1 MIPVI
6 AMTVAVAVA
15 VFVSVMAL
23 AETVLRI
30 IDGWDRV
37 DSE

>member
-1 MIPVI
+1 MPVI
-6 AMTVAVAVA
+6 AMTVAVVVA
-15 VFVSVMAL
+15 VFVTVMVL